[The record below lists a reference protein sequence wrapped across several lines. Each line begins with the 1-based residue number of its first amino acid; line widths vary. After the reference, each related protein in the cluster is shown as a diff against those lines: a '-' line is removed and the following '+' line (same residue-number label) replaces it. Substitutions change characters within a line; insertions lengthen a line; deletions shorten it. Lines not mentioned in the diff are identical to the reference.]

1 MLDYHTRSRGWARWL
16 KKNRGTLAAVS
27 QAIRDGGPLGSA
39 DFAHRRPPRAAAG
52 WWNWKPTTHA
62 LDYLWMSGTT
72 LVHSRRHFHKRFDL
86 AERLMPDAL
95 ALPPLAAADFQRWH
109 LRQSLHAMGAATEM
123 DLRMY
128 LSFPRVGAAERR
140 RWLARLLETRRGARD
155 RCAGAGSSDPGTV
168 VRPGRGSARPRG
180 SGTTPDRL
188 RGHHPPR
195 PLRLLP
201 VAPRAHPP
209 PLRLPLHDR
218 GLHAGATS
226 APTATTR
233 CPSSTT
239 ASSSAAS
246 TRRST
251 APSAASRSRACTS
264 SPGSRAEPSPP
275 PRRWGRLDRD
285 AALAGLADT
294 LRSLATF
301 VAADPEAITLGSV
314 APASLRPPLKRRQ
327 S

>member
-1 MLDYHTRSRGWARWL
+1 
-16 KKNRGTLAAVS
+16 
-27 QAIRDGGPLGSA
+27 
-39 DFAHRRPPRAAAG
+39 
-52 WWNWKPTTHA
+52 
-62 LDYLWMSGTT
+62 MSGTT
-72 LVHSRRHFHKRFDL
+72 LVHSRRHFQKRFDL

-128 LSFPRVGAAERR
+128 LTLPARGRR
-140 RWLARLLETRRGARD
+140 RAPPLARPPARNRRGARD
-155 RCAGAGSSDPGTV
+155 RRAGAGSAG
-168 VRPGRGSARPRG
+168 PGRGGMPWPRICPPSRRRDDAG
-180 SGTTPDRL
+180 S
-188 RGHHPPR
+188 PPR
-195 PLRLLP
+195 
-201 VAPRAHPP
+201 APPCSPP
-209 PLRLPLHDR
+209 STPSCGTASAPTASSASATRSRSTRP
-218 GLHAGATS
+218 ATS

-264 SPGSRAEPSPP
+264 SPGSPAEPSLP
-275 PRRWGRLDRD
+275 PRPGARLDRD

-301 VAADPEAITLGSV
+301 VGADPDAITLGSV
-314 APASLRPPLKRRQ
+314 APASLRAPLKRRL
-327 S
+327 

>member
-27 QAIRDGGPLGSA
+27 QAIADGGPLGSA

-140 RWLARLLETRRGARD
+140 RWLARLLETGEVLEIDVQEPISGPGRAGTPWPRICPPSRRRD
-155 RCAGAGSSDPGTV
+155 DAGS
-168 VRPGRGSARPRG
+168 
-180 SGTTPDRL
+180 
-188 RGHHPPR
+188 PPR
-195 PLRLLP
+195 
-201 VAPRAHPP
+201 APPSSPP
-209 PLRLPLHDR
+209 STPSCGTASAPTASSASATRSR
-218 GLHAGATS
+218 STRRATS

-264 SPGSRAEPSPP
+264 SPGSPAGPSPP
-275 PRRWGRLDRD
+275 PRPGAALDRD

-301 VAADPEAITLGSV
+301 VGADPEAITLGSV
-314 APASLRPPLKRRQ
+314 APASLRAPLKRRL
-327 S
+327 